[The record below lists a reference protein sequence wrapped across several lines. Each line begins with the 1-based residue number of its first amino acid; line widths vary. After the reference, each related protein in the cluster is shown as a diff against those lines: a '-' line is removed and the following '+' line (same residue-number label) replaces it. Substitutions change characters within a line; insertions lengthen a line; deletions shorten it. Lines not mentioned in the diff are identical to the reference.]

1 MATIGRS
8 KLWGPAGV
16 ALAIV
21 MGATLP
27 FVLNAAGA
35 ASLTASRHAAAAAC
49 TTPPPTIPTPVG
61 TVPTKVGVT
70 TTTAPPVASFS
81 PPCNPTLSAT
91 PSAEL
96 ADGQTIAVAGAGFTP
111 NAEIGIAECE
121 AGVLSISDCDLSNV
135 EIVESDDTGAFST
148 GYSVTRIISLSNDVT
163 TTNIDCALTP
173 CLLGAADVSNYDVNA
188 EAAIGFNPSIPPEL
202 TGTFA
207 PLDTVNTTKG
217 IAAIAGTVT
226 CTQPTVV
233 EVSVELQ
240 QVYHRRFNF
249 TNYAYTTV
257 NCKARKKDSKWTV
270 SVPPGDGYFGAGK
283 ATVQIDLSAEIGDSY
298 RNFNLAGTVVL
309 KAKTP

>member
-1 MATIGRS
+1 MGTIGRS

-27 FVLNAAGA
+27 FVLSAAGA
-35 ASLTASRHAAAAAC
+35 ASLTASRQPISAAC
-49 TTPPPTIPTPVG
+49 APAKG
-61 TVPTKVGVT
+61 GVT
-70 TTTAPPVASFS
+70 TTTTTAPVASFS
-81 PPCNPTLSAT
+81 PPCPPTLTAT

-96 ADGQTIAVAGAGFTP
+96 ADGQFITVVGAGFTP
-111 NAEIGIAECE
+111 NSEIGIAECQ
-121 AGVLSISDCDLSNV
+121 AGVLAISDCDVSEV
-135 EIVESDDTGAFST
+135 QIVESDGTGSFST
-148 GYSVTRIISLSNDVT
+148 AYSVTRIISLSNDVT
-163 TTNIDCALTP
+163 TTNVDCALTP
-173 CLLGAADVSNYDVNA
+173 CLLGAADISNYDVNA
-188 EAAIGFNPSIPPEL
+188 TASIGFNPSIPPEL
-202 TGTFA
+202 SGTFA
-207 PLDTVNTTKG
+207 PTDTVNTTKG

-257 NCKARKKDSKWTV
+257 NCKARKKANKWTV

-298 RNFNLAGTVVL
+298 RNFNLAGNVVL
-309 KAKTP
+309 QAKTP